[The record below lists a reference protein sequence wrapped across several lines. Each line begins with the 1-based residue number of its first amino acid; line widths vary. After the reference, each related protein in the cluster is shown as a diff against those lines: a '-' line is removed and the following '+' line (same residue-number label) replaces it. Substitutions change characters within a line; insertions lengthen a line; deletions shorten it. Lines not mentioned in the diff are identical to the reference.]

1 MKAFMD
7 DNFLLES
14 EIACILY
21 HDYAEKMPVI
31 DYHCHINPS
40 EIADDRK
47 YENITQVWL
56 ELKHRK
62 CGASAVQRLCFGGR
76 TGGAYL
82 RCANQFGGGWHRL
95 GESGG

>member
-56 ELKHRK
+56 
-62 CGASAVQRLCFGGR
+62 GGDHYKWR
-76 TGGAYL
+76 AM
-82 RCANQFGGGWHRL
+82 RCNGIA
-95 GESGG
+95 ESVSYTHLDMYKRQMYC